1 MLHRRGAAV
10 RVGALLLVCCAT
22 FGLMLL
28 PVIRAQNSQNQPG
41 AVHGQLPGEQR
52 PDQQDEDVQRLERER
67 QKKADAQRYDNLK
80 RDTDRLLQLATDL
93 KQAVDKSNQHT
104 MSLDV
109 IKKAGEIEKL
119 AKSVKE
125 KMKAY

>member
-1 MLHRRGAAV
+1 M
-10 RVGALLLVCCAT
+10 RVGALLLACCAT

-28 PVIRAQNSQNQPG
+28 PVIRAQNSQDQPS
-41 AVHGQLPGEQR
+41 AIYGQLPGEQR

-109 IKKAGEIEKL
+109 IKRAGEIEKL